1 MAVSLIYITC
11 KNADEAAKIGRMLV
25 AEKHVACANV
35 LADTDPAI
43 FEWDGAICSESE
55 AVLLLKTATD
65 AVANV
70 TERVKAL
77 HSYVLPC
84 VIALPVTGGNP
95 TFLDWVE
102 TQNRQT

>member
-11 KNADEAAKIGRMLV
+11 KNADEAAEIGRMLV

-35 LADTDPAI
+35 LPDMTAI

-65 AVANV
+65 EVATV
-70 TERVKAL
+70 VERIKAL
-77 HSYVLPC
+77 HSYDLPC
-84 VIALPVTGGNP
+84 VIALPVTSGNQA
-95 TFLDWVE
+95 FLDWVE
-102 TQNRQT
+102 TNRRQT

>member
-11 KNADEAAKIGRMLV
+11 KNADEAVAIGRKLV
-25 AEKHVACANV
+25 AEKHVACANI
-35 LADTDPAI
+35 LPDTTAL

-55 AVLLLKTATD
+55 AVLLLKTTTDVVAT
-65 AVANV
+65 V

-77 HSYVLPC
+77 HSYDLPC
-84 VIALPVTGGNP
+84 VIALPITGGNQ

-102 TQNRQT
+102 THNRQT

>member
-1 MAVSLIYITC
+1 MPVSLIYITC
-11 KNADEAAKIGRMLV
+11 KNADEAATIGRILV
-25 AEKHVACANV
+25 AEKHVACANI
-35 LADTDPAI
+35 LPDTTAI
-43 FEWDGAICSESE
+43 FEWDGAICSARE

-77 HSYVLPC
+77 HSYDLPC
-84 VIALPVTGGNP
+84 VIALPVNDGNS

-102 TQNRQT
+102 AHSRQA